1 MDGILIRPILEKDLF
16 AIVNLLRQLTD
27 HAHSTFEMD
36 IDHVRLVYSKM
47 INSPQSYKNLV
58 ACKNEVVVG
67 FISVVYYLS
76 FFHQGGTALINELI
90 VAADHRN
97 LGIGKALVQHSI
109 STARQDGM
117 DEIEVGTERGNKPA
131 AAFYRNARFDEEYTL
146 LGMEFDLETDC
157 HPMADSTSSK

>member
-1 MDGILIRPILEKDLF
+1 
-16 AIVNLLRQLTD
+16 
-27 HAHSTFEMD
+27 
-36 IDHVRLVYSKM
+36 M
-47 INSPQSYKNLV
+47 ITKPQSYKNLV

-76 FFHQGGTALINELI
+76 FFHESGTALINELI

-97 LGIGKALVQHSI
+97 QGIGKALVQRAV

-117 DEIEVGTERGNKPA
+117 DEIEVGTERGNRPA
-131 AAFYRNARFDEEYTL
+131 AAFYRNAGFDEEYVL

-157 HPMADSTSSK
+157 HRLADSTSSK